1 MNLTKASQYIKLGL
15 KIASV
20 VIVFYYIF
28 IFFLFPRV
36 RNTIRKILPDRDPA
50 NALYGTLPALSFE
63 QKKIEGEPKYELN
76 TKGGYLDFEFPRKL
90 PVYKF
95 IPPQFSYLAGKNAQN
110 HAFYL
115 GFSDRELISDL
126 KGNVYKWREIVT
138 GGTLT
143 IQINTLELLYQTDLE
158 NVTSKIYQANV
169 NKETAIR
176 EAEKIFIN
184 IQRYNTGLYAN
195 GKKTAVLGTAIG
207 NKIVELK
214 SNVDGNAA
222 KVSLFKKIG
231 DYDVLTSN
239 YDEGNLS
246 LIYSPSSLRGTPYK
260 HPYIKAIYWDVD
272 TNPEATYPIIFVD
285 EAWNKVKDGNG
296 VIASVLPKDG
306 NIFEPYKP
314 VRVEKIIINNVYLA
328 YYEATVQQTYMQ
340 PIFVFEGNY
349 TTRGTD
355 GGSVVIYYPAVSGDF
370 IKQPEK

>member
-231 DYDVLTSN
+231 DYDVLTAN
-239 YDEGNLS
+239 YE
-246 LIYSPSSLRGTPYK
+246 
-260 HPYIKAIYWDVD
+260 
-272 TNPEATYPIIFVD
+272 
-285 EAWNKVKDGNG
+285 DGNG